1 MNFDHFN
8 YSFTLF
14 YNDSQMYVIF
24 EKIIKIMKIHSF
36 SNVNCRK

>member
-24 EKIIKIMKIHSF
+24 EKIIKIYENSF
-36 SNVNCRK
+36 IF